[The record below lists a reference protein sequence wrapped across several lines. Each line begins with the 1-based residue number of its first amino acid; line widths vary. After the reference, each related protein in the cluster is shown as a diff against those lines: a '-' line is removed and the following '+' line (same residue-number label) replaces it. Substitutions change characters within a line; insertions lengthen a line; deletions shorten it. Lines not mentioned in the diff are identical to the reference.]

1 MCDLIKTNIGDRQC
15 LSGILPVVGAS
26 KLLRFGNRLLEPDG
40 FTLLARIRASNS
52 SRLNWSKDLLLLC
65 DFPFWQM
72 WRRYRVQTLILV
84 ILVRCQNIFWYQRFV
99 FHGIWCND
107 SNMSARPTPIILLL
121 YCWTIWRHGMFFSP
135 SPFHTSFP
143 TPQSA

>member
-40 FTLLARIRASNS
+40 LTLLARIRASNS
-52 SRLNWSKDLLLLC
+52 SRLNWCKDFSFLC
-65 DFPFWQM
+65 DFPFWQI
-72 WRRYRVQTLILV
+72 WRRYTIPALIFV
-84 ILVRCQNIFWYQRFV
+84 ISVKCQNIFWYQRFV
-99 FHGIWCND
+99 FPSLWCND
-107 SNMSARPTPIILLL
+107 SNMSAKPTLIMLLL
-121 YCWTIWRHGMFFSP
+121 YCWTIWRHGKFFSP
-135 SPFHTSFP
+135 SPFHTIFP